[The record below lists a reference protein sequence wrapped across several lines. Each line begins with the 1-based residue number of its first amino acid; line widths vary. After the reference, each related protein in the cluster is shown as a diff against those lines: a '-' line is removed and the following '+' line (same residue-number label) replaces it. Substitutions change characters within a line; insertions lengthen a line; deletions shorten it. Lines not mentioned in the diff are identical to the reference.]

1 MFEWL
6 DTEPRSSFG
15 TALTQIPPGSRTL
28 HHYSPPALLSFA
40 AAAGK
45 CKVDSGIWEFVG
57 FCLAALHQS
66 EVWALW
72 TLWRRGRLS
81 SPHQTTWGLHRQ
93 TDGRSLPGALL
104 WKPRRTERSRQARW
118 VREPTEPRHC
128 TLLGWALQWALAS
141 PPTSPTCAG
150 PQPFEPSVCRV
161 SGVWHFSPSILTG
174 REKNWSGTWVT
185 GAGDS
190 PCTAK
195 LLSHGICST
204 WREILTESS
213 TDPSPALVLGLWGT
227 GDLEQNKL
235 CVCSYCWGILYIQ
248 SYTNSWLYSAKLQLS
263 ENTFFM
269 NR

>member
-118 VREPTEPRHC
+118 VREPTGTQTLHPAGMGSAVSPGITSHLTYLCWTSALWAICLQSVRGLAFQSIHPNRKGEELIRDMSDRSRRLTLHSKTSQPWNLFNMKRNSHRKQYRSITC
-128 TLLGWALQWALAS
+128 T
-141 PPTSPTCAG
+141 
-150 PQPFEPSVCRV
+150 
-161 SGVWHFSPSILTG
+161 GVRAVGH
-174 REKNWSGTWVT
+174 R
-185 GAGDS
+185 
-190 PCTAK
+190 
-195 LLSHGICST
+195 
-204 WREILTESS
+204 
-213 TDPSPALVLGLWGT
+213 GLRA
-227 GDLEQNKL
+227 E
-235 CVCSYCWGILYIQ
+235 
-248 SYTNSWLYSAKLQLS
+248 
-263 ENTFFM
+263 
-269 NR
+269 